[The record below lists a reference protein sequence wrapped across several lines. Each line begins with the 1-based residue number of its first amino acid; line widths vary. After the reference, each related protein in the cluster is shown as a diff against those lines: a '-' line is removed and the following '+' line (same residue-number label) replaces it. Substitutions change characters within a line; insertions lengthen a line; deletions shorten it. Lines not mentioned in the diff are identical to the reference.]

1 MAKKIPNFKKRLE
14 DALYDPLE
22 RLAKELYKEGY
33 TEEDL
38 WSTTTK
44 IVIPDVQRIKLANYL
59 RDQLRN

>member
-1 MAKKIPNFKKRLE
+1 MSKKIPNFKQRLE

-44 IVIPDVQRIKLANYL
+44 IVIPDVQRMKLANYL